1 MICTSTSK
9 MSILVASRRR
19 RILVASTMFTS
30 MPNAI
35 FATSLEKIPSE
46 MEVAPRYT
54 LSTLFTLFTL
64 SILFEVLYTAYACMP
79 RYILF
84 GKVRTLLEWWASAQI
99 VGWVDGW
106 WKDTPETL
114 KTIRAPVVLKMTG
127 SAMPKIYMFSKFIKI
142 CQGLLLATLAAL
154 KLCSYVSKKSYF
166 SEILFSGWRRTCRRF
181 VIGC

>member
-1 MICTSTSK
+1 

-54 LSTLFTLFTL
+54 LSILFTLFTL

-79 RYILF
+79 RYILL
-84 GKVRTLLEWWASAQI
+84 GKVRTLLE
-99 VGWVDGW
+99 
-106 WKDTPETL
+106 
-114 KTIRAPVVLKMTG
+114 
-127 SAMPKIYMFSKFIKI
+127 
-142 CQGLLLATLAAL
+142 
-154 KLCSYVSKKSYF
+154 
-166 SEILFSGWRRTCRRF
+166 
-181 VIGC
+181 